1 MSHVGLRVDVDT
13 LRGTQTGVP
22 NLLALFARHHIQATF
37 FFSVGPDNMGRHL
50 WRLARPRFLLKM
62 LRTRAASLYGWD
74 ILLRGTLWPGPEI
87 GSHCAPIMRKAA
99 EDGHEV
105 GLHAWDHHRWQ
116 SRLTRLDQRALFTEI
131 RQGYDRLADILGKP
145 PECFAAP
152 AWRVTPD
159 ALAVL
164 EQFDFRFQS
173 DCRGWTP
180 FQPVIQGQRFSHV
193 QVPTT
198 LPTYDELIGAA
209 CTPKDYN
216 EHLLTL
222 VQPDRC
228 NVLTIHAEVEG
239 IGCLEMFADFL
250 EKAKQRGIAFES
262 LGQTLARTNTL
273 PEAGIVPKT
282 VAGRDGWLAWQERC
296 GGCAH

>member
-1 MSHVGLRVDVDT
+1 MSRVGLRVDVDT
-13 LRGTQTGVP
+13 LRGTRIGVP

-50 WRLARPRFLLKM
+50 WRLARPQFFLKM

-87 GSHCAPIMRKAA
+87 GKHCAPVMRATAK
-99 EDGHEV
+99 DGHET

-116 SRLTRLDQRALFTEI
+116 SRLTCLNQQALLAEI
-131 RQGYDRLADILGKP
+131 GKGYDALAQILGKP
-145 PECFAAP
+145 PDCFAAP

-164 EQFDFRFQS
+164 DRFAFRFQS
-173 DCRGWTP
+173 DCRGSAP
-180 FQPVIQGQRFSHV
+180 FQPVVPGRRFQHV

-198 LPTYDELIGAA
+198 LPTYDELIGAT
-209 CTPKDYN
+209 CTPQEYN
-216 EHLLTL
+216 EHLLARIK
-222 VQPDRC
+222 PDHC

-239 IGCLEMFADFL
+239 VGCLDMFADFL
-250 EKAKQRGIAFES
+250 EKAERRGITFEP
-262 LGQTLARTNTL
+262 LGQTLNRATTI
-273 PEAGIVPKT
+273 PEAGIGQKT
-282 VAGRDGWLAWQERC
+282 LPGRDGWLAWQET
-296 GGCAH
+296 GDGS